1 MTDRKRLAA
10 LVVATY
16 FGNAVPA
23 FSTLRAI
30 AKGAHVSTVRTS
42 RAQYRTISMHLAL
55 IENFFSTDT
64 AINPNTR
71 PGDQCLQ
78 IDKQFDFARGKK
90 VGRRHDLIR
99 LKLSSPAIRRGRCII
114 RSTSAALR
122 IRPNTD
128 RVSCLRVYE
137 TRCYLAV
144 VHQPQCAV
152 TDGASRSCGDSI
164 YKAAVCLDKRVK
176 PLITLRQF
184 QAKQFACV

>member
-1 MTDRKRLAA
+1 MAKYLA
-10 LVVATY
+10 
-16 FGNAVPA
+16 
-23 FSTLRAI
+23 
-30 AKGAHVSTVRTS
+30 
-42 RAQYRTISMHLAL
+42 ISKHLAL

-71 PGDQCLQ
+71 PGDQCLH
-78 IDKQFDFARGKK
+78 IDKQFDFARGKEL
-90 VGRRHDLIR
+90 GRRHDLIR

-128 RVSCLRVYE
+128 RVSCFRVYE

-164 YKAAVCLDKRVK
+164 YKAAICLDKRVK
-176 PLITLRQF
+176 PLIPLRQF
-184 QAKQFACV
+184 QVKQFAGVQTHAHAQYLPRT